1 MAMTIKDFILQLGFD
16 SSEVDKGLSNIEAK
30 MGRIGAKAQRTQQ
43 ARMKASKTFFA
54 DQLRQ
59 EERAA
64 KAAERIQIRRNR
76 VANSLEIARRKAS
89 RGLSSLGTPESKAQ
103 LKQFQQQF
111 NQLSKSINKASTA
124 GDFSKI
130 TNQLRLVNDQLTSTV
145 QQSNRAARAF
155 KAQTFA
161 MNAARDSARN
171 LARSYLSVFAA
182 IGTAG
187 AAGRTGIGFESIQAS
202 LLAASGSTERAAK
215 DFEFIKDVSIT
226 LGRDLRSGAE
236 GYQQLA
242 VAAKDAGLSADTTKE
257 IFLAGAEASTAFG
270 LTAEDTF
277 GVFRAFTQILSKGT
291 VSSEEL
297 KQQLGDRLPI
307 AMSTASKAM
316 GVTVQEL
323 TKMLENGEVV
333 SNEFLPKFAKQLRIA
348 AREGGALTAALDT
361 SGVALRRL
369 ISTVQLNIF
378 DAFESGLGE
387 GLASFVND
395 LRATVDQMAPTFR
408 GLGRVAGAALK
419 GLGIA
424 IRALAQLLRPFG
436 ILLDTITSSM
446 EEVSKQG
453 EEGTKNLSLLG
464 RMTRTLIG
472 LFKILAGVVVLPFG
486 LLERGLNK
494 LSGMEDGPLKGLLA
508 IGTSIGTLFAG
519 KTLLGLFTSGGTKAG
534 SAFGKFFLK
543 AFLLAFS
550 FNIGRA
556 IGDVI
561 NKSLQENFPNFMRGL
576 SDFIGSVVDNIRAL
590 FGNEEAA
597 ARLRITGAQASREA
611 MSRQRSRKSRRT
623 GTIGQVNIE
632 VNANGLDE
640 EAATRVVE
648 TAIQNKLIPSME
660 AVQ

>member
-76 VANSLEIARRKAS
+76 VATSLEIARRKAS

-202 LLAASGSTERAAK
+202 LLAASGSTEQAAK

-323 TKMLENGEVV
+323 TKMLENGEIV

-387 GLASFVND
+387 GLASFFND

>member
-1 MAMTIKDFILQLGFD
+1 
-16 SSEVDKGLSNIEAK
+16 
-30 MGRIGAKAQRTQQ
+30 
-43 ARMKASKTFFA
+43 
-54 DQLRQ
+54 
-59 EERAA
+59 
-64 KAAERIQIRRNR
+64 
-76 VANSLEIARRKAS
+76 
-89 RGLSSLGTPESKAQ
+89 
-103 LKQFQQQF
+103 
-111 NQLSKSINKASTA
+111 
-124 GDFSKI
+124 
-130 TNQLRLVNDQLTSTV
+130 
-145 QQSNRAARAF
+145 
-155 KAQTFA
+155 
-161 MNAARDSARN
+161 
-171 LARSYLSVFAA
+171 
-182 IGTAG
+182 
-187 AAGRTGIGFESIQAS
+187 
-202 LLAASGSTERAAK
+202 
-215 DFEFIKDVSIT
+215 
-226 LGRDLRSGAE
+226 
-236 GYQQLA
+236 LA

-387 GLASFVND
+387 GLASFFND

-408 GLGRVAGAALK
+408 GLGRVAGAALT

-597 ARLRITGAQASREA
+597 ARLRITGAQAAREA

-648 TAIQNKLIPSME
+648 TAIQNKRIPSME